1 MSNIKTIIRKIMAKN
16 IITEELVAAE
26 LKKLGYGEL
35 DYGDDSVRK
44 KVCEEYGIE
53 ITDQW
58 SDNCNWFIYE
68 ESTADGYSVYVSTHD
83 TNKININEDVFY
95 YDSELSDCVISAF
108 ENSYD
113 CATIY
118 ISDPHED
125 YVSDAMYQMFTDL
138 SQKAEKDIINDLI
151 EQGYAED

>member
-1 MSNIKTIIRKIMAKN
+1 MNNIKTIIRKVMGKN
-16 IITEELVAAE
+16 VITEELVAAE
-26 LKKLGYGEL
+26 LKKLGYDISL
-35 DYGDDSVRK
+35 PQTSYVRK
-44 KVCEEYGIE
+44 KVCEEYGIK
-53 ITDQW
+53 ITDEW

-68 ESTADGYSVYVSTHD
+68 ENTADGYSVYVSTHD

-125 YVSDAMYQMFTDL
+125 YVRDAMYQMFTDL

-151 EQGYAED
+151 EQGYAEE